1 MIDKKKTYMQPIT
14 TILYAEP
21 MEMICTSVI
30 ASGELTL
37 STNNYDDEGD
47 FEAGDVYW

>member
-14 TILYAEP
+14 TILDAEP
-21 MEMICTSVI
+21 MEMICTSVF

-47 FEAGDVYW
+47 SEAGDVYW

>member
-1 MIDKKKTYMQPIT
+1 MIDNKKTYMQPIT
-14 TILYAEP
+14 TILDAEP

-47 FEAGDVYW
+47 FEAGELEW